1 MEAINTK
8 LIDRR
13 YPLASAVDILSQS
26 LDQGDFQGSLANCHT
41 PGMDSL
47 VLKDNRLTNGGMA
60 RIFVARKG
68 VHQLGQTLQENGDF
82 VLGVHNHRFP
92 ITIVPLLGRFIN
104 YEVALNPEG
113 DETLH
118 EYIFSS
124 GITGTIG
131 VDYVKEVRTDPAVF
145 NEQMP
150 GGLVRMQAAEMHTVV
165 IPDQETHDD
174 MTAWLVLEEPEE
186 RGSSIYSPTNHLTV
200 SSHNLYQPLSPAVS
214 RDIVQQI
221 ISEIR

>member
-1 MEAINTK
+1 MKTINTK
-8 LIDRR
+8 LIDRQ

-26 LDQGDFQGSLANCHT
+26 LDQGDFQGSLANCHI

-68 VHQLGQTLQENGDF
+68 MHQLGQTLQENGDF

-92 ITIVPLLGRFIN
+92 ITIVPLLGKFIN
-104 YEVALNPEG
+104 YEVAINPEG

-118 EYIFSS
+118 EYTFSS

-131 VDYVKEVRTDPAVF
+131 VNYVKEVRTDPAIL

-150 GGLVRMQAAEMHTVV
+150 GGLVRMQASELHTVV
-165 IPDQETHDD
+165 IPDQETYDD

-200 SSHNLYQPLSPAVS
+200 SSHNLYQPLSPNAS
-214 RDIVQQI
+214 RDIVQRI